1 MSRLSTLQARL
12 TKLEAAYD
20 RALEGQDVTI
30 GDKRLTTVRLQVLAD
45 EIRKVENEIAM
56 LSGTGGSARNVGM
69 VNR

>member
-30 GDKRLTTVRLQVLAD
+30 GDKRLTNVRLQVLAD
-45 EIRKVENEIAM
+45 QIQKVENEIA
-56 LSGTGGSARNVGM
+56 LLNGTGGSTRNIGM
-69 VNR
+69 VKR

>member
-30 GDKRLTTVRLQVLAD
+30 GDKRLTTARLQVLAD
-45 EIRKVENEIAM
+45 EIRRVENEIAV
-56 LSGTGGSARNVGM
+56 LQGTGGSSRNIGIVK
-69 VNR
+69 R